1 MITSVQQQF
10 IGKIN
15 RVTFDDEYD
24 YRMAVEL
31 LTIIERHFGECYSRF
46 FVEWLQQKIKTTDD
60 EINLRISDTF
70 EKSNIEYKVGHKA
83 YTDFFTNE
91 DFKVKEELPDFVV
104 SKTTYAGK
112 EVPLITLLNPR
123 KNIIEIIRKLEDKD
137 NIVLVDETVRTGLCH
152 ADKNKRFFLYII
164 KEDAIEKIGN
174 PQGVYRFIKDAD
186 RELYKAKNY
195 LGNSYLYEYELNLI
209 KETEV

>member
-31 LTIIERHFGECYSRF
+31 LTIIERHFGECYSRL

-70 EKSNIEYKVGHKA
+70 EKSNIEYKVGHKT

-91 DFKVKEELPDFVV
+91 DFKVKEGLPDFTV

-137 NIVLVDETVRTGLCH
+137 NIVLVDETVRTGLCQ

-186 RELYKAKNY
+186 RELYKAKDY
-195 LGNSYLYEYELNLI
+195 LGNSYLYEYELDLI
-209 KETEV
+209 KKTEV

>member
-31 LTIIERHFGECYSRF
+31 LTIIERHFGECCSRL

-70 EKSNIEYKVGHKA
+70 EKSNIEYKVGHKT

-91 DFKVKEELPDFVV
+91 DFKVKEGLPDFTV

-137 NIVLVDETVRTGLCH
+137 NIVLVDETVRTGLCQ

-186 RELYKAKNY
+186 RELYKAKDY
-195 LGNSYLYEYELNLI
+195 LGNSYLYEYELDLI

>member
-1 MITSVQQQF
+1 MITSVQQRF

-24 YRMAVEL
+24 YNMAVEL

-46 FVEWLQQKIKTTDD
+46 FVEWLQKKIKTTDD
-60 EINLRISDTF
+60 EVNLRISDTF
-70 EKSNIEYKVGHKA
+70 EKSNIEYRVGHKA

-91 DFKVKEELPDFVV
+91 DFKIKEGLPDFTV

-123 KNIIEIIRKLEDKD
+123 KNIIEIIRKLQDKD
-137 NIVLVDETVRTGLCH
+137 NIVLVDETVKTGLCH
-152 ADKNKRFFLYII
+152 ADKNKRVFLYII
-164 KEDAIEKIGN
+164 KDNAIEKIGN

-186 RELYKAKNY
+186 RELYKAKDY